1 MLTAA
6 KNACPEYVL
15 FADPFQLSLYTVFLY
30 KDKLTHA
37 YWIRIIKNNTHFLSW
52 FQIYMHRTYQT
63 AILFRVWHW
72 ISKWLSSV

>member
-37 YWIRIIKNNTHFLSW
+37 YWIRIIKNNTHFLS
-52 FQIYMHRTYQT
+52 
-63 AILFRVWHW
+63 
-72 ISKWLSSV
+72 